1 MDYGEKDRVMRNMK
15 VNLSIIGNKAMVSI
29 HGVVGIYIREVT

>member
-1 MDYGEKDRVMRNMK
+1 MDYGEKDRGMRNMK

-29 HGVVGIYIREVT
+29 HGVVEIYIREVT